1 MPALSRAVATTGP
14 AIPPPMTSAVRILD
28 VVGVDMGSLLRV
40 VFVGRFCAEITHGNP
55 AILWLPPRGRVRL
68 VRASVR
74 ERWTGMAAGSI
85 PKPRGGVGAPPR
97 GHEESS
103 SRLSGPFPRARP
115 APGASRRRG

>member
-14 AIPPPMTSAVRILD
+14 AIPPPMTSAVRTLD
-28 VVGVDMGSLLRV
+28 VVAVDMGSLLHV

-74 ERWTGMAAGSI
+74 ERWTGVAA
-85 PKPRGGVGAPPR
+85 
-97 GHEESS
+97 SS
-103 SRLSGPFPRARP
+103 HPRAP
-115 APGASRRRG
+115 AAVLAHRPGAIESPLIAC